1 MTSLKKLRLGFMFY
15 FRPKFNTTMKSIA
28 VYCGANK
35 GNMPHFEN
43 AARQLGKILADKG
56 ISVVY
61 GGGSIGLMGILADA
75 VLEHGGKIR
84 GIITHQLNN
93 LELGH
98 GGVEEMHI
106 VETMSERRVLLLQD
120 TDGVITMPGG
130 YGSMDELFEALTL
143 AQLHQYQKPIGLLN
157 VEGYYDPLIAMLDNM
172 VKFGFLREQNRELC
186 IIENTPETLL
196 DKMGSYVYNAMP
208 KWH

>member
-1 MTSLKKLRLGFMFY
+1 MQ
-15 FRPKFNTTMKSIA
+15 SIA

-35 GNMPHFEN
+35 GNMPFFEN
-43 AARQLGKILADKG
+43 AARELGKLLAEKN
-56 ISVVY
+56 IRVVY
-61 GGGSIGLMGILADA
+61 GGGSIGLMGIIADA
-75 VLEHGGKIR
+75 VLEHGGKIT

-98 GGVEEMHI
+98 DKVYDMHV
-106 VETMSERRVLLLQD
+106 VETMSERRVLLLKD

-157 VEGYYDPLIAMLDNM
+157 VEGYYDPLVGMLDNM
-172 VKFGFLREQNRELC
+172 VKFGFLREQNRDLC
-186 IIENTPETLL
+186 LIENTPAALL
-196 DKMGSYVYNAMP
+196 EKMEGYVYNAVE